1 MNGVLKSSPHVI
13 VIGAGSTGAAIAH
26 DLTQRGVQVE
36 VIERA
41 GVASGTTGHN
51 QGQLH
56 SGARYAATDP
66 VSARECMAENRIL
79 RKIMADG
86 LEWNGGLFVGWTE
99 EHMAYLRTFLDA
111 CGACGIPARQIS
123 SIEARK
129 LEPRLNAR
137 ILAAVEV
144 PDAAFDPYRFCLSF
158 LATAQ
163 RYGAHLR
170 TFTEVVDLD
179 PSRGRVTVVSHLTRR
194 TEILGADLVVNSA
207 GPWTGRVA
215 ALAGARVDVEASAGV
230 CVTVGQRVCNRV
242 LNVLAPPADSDII
255 VPLRRTSIL
264 GTTSW
269 PVADPDDIPVPGDH
283 IEQILTM
290 AELMVPG
297 IRESRLRGVM
307 AAARPLLVLP
317 GTAGRAASRRFSCF
331 DHASEGVDGLISIVG
346 GKTTTARAMAEK
358 AADLVCA
365 RLGVTAEC
373 RTQEIPLLS
382 PRLGVSL

>member
-1 MNGVLKSSPHVI
+1 MNGRANSSPHVI

-26 DLTQRGVQVE
+26 DLTHRGVQVE

-66 VSARECMAENRIL
+66 VSACECIAENRIL
-79 RKIMADG
+79 RKIMPGG
-86 LEWNGGLFVGWTE
+86 LEWNGGLFVGWTD

-111 CGACGIPARQIS
+111 CGTCGIPAREIS
-123 SIEARK
+123 STETLR

-144 PDAAFDPYRFCLSF
+144 PDAVFDPYRFCLSF

-163 RYGAHLR
+163 RGGAHVR

-179 PSRGRVTVVSHLTRR
+179 PSRGRVTVESHLTGRR
-194 TEILGADLVVNSA
+194 ETLGADLVVNSA

-230 CVTVGQRVCNRV
+230 CVAVGERVCNRV

-269 PVADPDDIPVPGDH
+269 PVADPDNIPVPGDH
-283 IEQILTM
+283 IEQILDM
-290 AELMVPG
+290 AESMIPG
-297 IRESRLRGVM
+297 VRECGLRGVM

-317 GTAGRAASRRFSCF
+317 GTGGRAASREFSCF
-331 DHASEGVDGLISIVG
+331 DHVSEGVAGLISIVG

-358 AADLVCA
+358 VADLVCA
-365 RLGVTAEC
+365 TLGVTGEC

-382 PRLGVSL
+382 PRLAVSL